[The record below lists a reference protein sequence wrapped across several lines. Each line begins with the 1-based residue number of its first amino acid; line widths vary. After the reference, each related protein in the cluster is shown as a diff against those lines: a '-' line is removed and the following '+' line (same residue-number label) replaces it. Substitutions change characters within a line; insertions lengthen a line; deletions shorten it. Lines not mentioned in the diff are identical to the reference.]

1 MEQGGKTMEEFVQE
15 FRRTAR
21 ESGYEEH
28 PLIEEFK
35 RDMNSTIRRRLME
48 VERQLTLIKQWYKR
62 AINLDR
68 NWRESRIDKERLRE
82 KRDTESQVPR

>member
-1 MEQGGKTMEEFVQE
+1 MEEFVQE

>member
-1 MEQGGKTMEEFVQE
+1 MEKGGKTMEEFVQE

>member
-15 FRRTAR
+15 FRKTAR
-21 ESGYEEH
+21 ESGYEKH